1 MVNDCHVH
9 FFSPRFLDALGAQKG
24 LPADGR
30 AHAVAHALKW
40 EEPPSIEAL
49 ADRWAAEL
57 TRHGVARSSL
67 IASIPGDEDSVAAAL
82 ERHPSRF
89 VGFFMLDPTKDDAVA
104 RATAALD
111 RGFRTICLF
120 PAMHHYPLGG
130 EDAFRVFELAAS
142 RPGTVLFVHC
152 GALSVG
158 ARKRLGLPSPF
169 QVRYGNPLGLQK
181 AAAVFP
187 NVPIIVPHF
196 GAGLFREALML
207 ADQCANV
214 HFDTSSSNSWLRY
227 LPGLTLDQVLKTSL
241 EILGPDRLLFG
252 TDSSFFP
259 RGWVREIYDRQRAA
273 LGAAAA
279 TGTVREK
286 VLGKNFER
294 LFPMETAAVK
304 QT

>member
-9 FFSPRFLDALGAQKG
+9 FFSPRFLDALGVQKE

-30 AHAVAHALKW
+30 PHAVAQSLKW
-40 EEPPSIEAL
+40 EEPASIEAL

-57 TRHGVARSSL
+57 SRHGVSRAAL
-67 IASIPGDEDSVAAAL
+67 IASVPGDEESVASAL

-89 VGFFMLDPTKDDAVA
+89 VGFFMLDPTKADAIE

-111 RGFRTICLF
+111 RGLRGVCLF
-120 PAMHHYPLGG
+120 PAMHHYALY
-130 EDAFRVFELAAS
+130 DTRALKVFELAAA
-142 RPGTVLFVHC
+142 RPGTAVFVHC
-152 GALSVG
+152 GALLIG
-158 ARKRLGLPSPF
+158 ARKRLGLPSAF
-169 QVRYGNPLGLQK
+169 EIRYGNPLDLQL
-181 AAAVFP
+181 AASSHP
-187 NVPIIVPHF
+187 NVPIIIPHF

-214 HFDTSSSNSWLRY
+214 HFDTSSSNGWLRY
-227 LPGLTLDQVLKTSL
+227 HPGMTLDQVLKTTL
-241 EILGPDRLLFG
+241 DILGPDRLLFG

-279 TGTVREK
+279 TGAVREK
-286 VLGKNFER
+286 VLGRNFER
-294 LFPMETAAVK
+294 LFPAG
-304 QT
+304 

>member
-9 FFSPRFLDALGAQKG
+9 FFSPQFLDALGAQKE
-24 LPADGR
+24 LPADKR
-30 AHAVAHALKW
+30 AHAVAQALKW
-40 EEPPSIEAL
+40 EEPASIEAL

-57 TRHGVARSSL
+57 TRHGVTRAAL
-67 IASIPGDEDSVAAAL
+67 IASMPGDEDSVAAAL

-89 VGFFMLDPTKDDAVA
+89 VGFFMLDPTKADAVE

-111 RGFRTICLF
+111 RGLRCICLF
-120 PAMHHYPLGG
+120 PAMHHYALHDKRALG
-130 EDAFRVFELAAS
+130 VFALAAS
-142 RPGTVLFVHC
+142 RPGTAVFVHC

-169 QVRYGNPLGLQK
+169 EMRYGNPLDLQL
-181 AAAVFP
+181 AASSHP
-187 NVPIIVPHF
+187 SVPIIIPHF

-214 HFDTSSSNSWLRY
+214 HFDTSSSNGWLRY
-227 LPGLTLDQVLKTSL
+227 QPGLTLDQVLKTSL
-241 EILGPDRLLFG
+241 DMLGADRLLFG

-279 TGTVREK
+279 TGAVREK
-286 VLGKNFER
+286 VLGRNFER
-294 LFPMETAAVK
+294 LFPIT
-304 QT
+304 

>member
-9 FFSPRFLDALGAQKG
+9 FFSPRFLDALGAQKE

-30 AHAVAHALKW
+30 AHAVAQALKW
-40 EEPPSIEAL
+40 EEPASIDAL
-49 ADRWAAEL
+49 ADRWVAEL
-57 TRHGVARSSL
+57 SRHGVARAAL
-67 IASIPGDEDSVAAAL
+67 IASVPGDEDSVASAVA
-82 ERHPSRF
+82 RHPTRF
-89 VGFFMLDPTKDDAVA
+89 VGFFMLDPMQDDAID
-104 RATAALD
+104 RATKALD
-111 RGFRTICLF
+111 KGMRGICLF
-120 PAMHHYPLGG
+120 PAMHHYALGG
-130 EDAFRVFELAAS
+130 APALAVFELAAS
-142 RPGTVLFVHC
+142 RPGTALFVHC

-169 QVRYGNPLGLQK
+169 QMRYGNPLDLQK
-181 AAAVFP
+181 AASTYG
-187 NVPIIVPHF
+187 NVPIIIPHF

-214 HFDTSSSNSWLRY
+214 HFDTSSSNGWLRY
-227 LPGLTLDQVLKTSL
+227 QPGTTLDQVFKTSL

-286 VLGKNFER
+286 VLGRNFER
-294 LFPMETAAVK
+294 LFPVT
-304 QT
+304 